1 MIDIIIVY
9 YNNTIVV
16 VPYNIIRHIINIIN
30 KHQKSLHITTIIL
43 TSSIP
48 RNLTPS
54 KRKIR
59 QNPVIHIISNIPQFH
74 S

>member
-30 KHQKSLHITTIIL
+30 KHHKNL
-43 TSSIP
+43 SI
-48 RNLTPS
+48 
-54 KRKIR
+54 
-59 QNPVIHIISNIPQFH
+59 
-74 S
+74 